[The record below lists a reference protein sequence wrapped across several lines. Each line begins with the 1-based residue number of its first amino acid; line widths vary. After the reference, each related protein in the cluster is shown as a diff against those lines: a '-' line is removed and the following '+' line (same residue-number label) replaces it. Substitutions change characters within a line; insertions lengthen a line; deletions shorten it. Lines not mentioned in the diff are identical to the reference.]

1 MTAPSR
7 RPGNRMTI
15 GCAILAAGNGSR
27 FGRPAEKLVTT
38 VYYKPLLQHAID
50 AASASSASTCS
61 LVLGAASDMVRAWV
75 DPRRCAVLF
84 NADWKEGMAGS
95 LRCAVANHLSDD
107 GCIIMLGD
115 QPHVTADD
123 LGRLMIEFS
132 REPRSIVALRSRK
145 IWGAPVL
152 FGRSEYASLLQLQ
165 GDTGAKKYARQ
176 TGRLRFVEASCTDAF
191 EDVDSKADMK
201 ALTRSR

>member
-1 MTAPSR
+1 
-7 RPGNRMTI
+7 MTI

-27 FGRPAEKLVTT
+27 FGGPAEKLVTT
-38 VYYKPLLQHAID
+38 VDGKPLLQHAID
-50 AASASSASTCS
+50 AACASPASTCS
-61 LVLGAASDMVRAWV
+61 VVLGAAAEMVRAWV

-84 NADWKEGMAGS
+84 GKDWEEGMAAS

-123 LGRLMIEFS
+123 LGRLVREFV
-132 REPRSIVALRSRK
+132 REPRSIVALRSQK

-152 FGRSEYASLLQLQ
+152 FGRSDYSSLLQLQ
-165 GDTGAKKYARQ
+165 GDAGAKKYAAGQ
-176 TGRLRFVEASCTDAF
+176 TGRLRFVDSSRTDAF
-191 EDVDSKADMK
+191 EDVDSKADLK
-201 ALTRSR
+201 ALTRS